1 MAMGYKEEFLALFD
15 EHVHRE
21 GCAQLLEWLQTT
33 DFFTAPASTRFHG
46 ACAQG
51 LVMHSLIV
59 FRVLRGKFCRE
70 GDDLESVVIC
80 SLLHDVCKANYYTVS
95 TRNVKN
101 KETGRWEEV
110 PFYSIADALPYGHG
124 EKSVW
129 MIERYM
135 RLTEEEA
142 VAIRWH
148 MGGFDDAARGG
159 CKAISEAYD
168 AYPLA
173 VKLHMA
179 DLAATYLLEKGTSS
193 VNRK

>member
-1 MAMGYKEEFLALFD
+1 MGYKEDFITLFN

-21 GCAQLLEWLQTT
+21 GAAELLTWLEGT
-33 DFFTAPASTRFHG
+33 DFFEAPASTRFHG

-51 LVMHSLIV
+51 LVMHSLNV
-59 FRVLRGKFCRE
+59 YKVLRSKFCRDE
-70 GDDLESVVIC
+70 ENLESVVIAA
-80 SLLHDVCKANYYTVS
+80 LLHDVCKANYYTMS

-101 KETGRWEEV
+101 KDTGRWEEV
-110 PFYSIADALPYGHG
+110 PFYSITDELPYGHG

-129 MIERYM
+129 LLDRHM
-135 RLTEEEA
+135 RLTVEEA
-142 VAIRWH
+142 MAIRWH

-193 VNRK
+193 VNKNK

>member
-1 MAMGYKEEFLALFD
+1 MGYKEEFLALFD
-15 EHVHRE
+15 EYVHRE
-21 GCAQLLEWLQTT
+21 GSRELLDWLCGT
-33 DFFTAPASTRFHG
+33 DFFTAPASTKFHG
-46 ACAQG
+46 ACREG
-51 LVMHSLIV
+51 LVMHSLNV
-59 FRVLRGKFCRE
+59 YRVLRGKFCRE
-70 GDDLESVVIC
+70 GDDMESIVIC
-80 SLLHDVCKANYYTVS
+80 SLLHDVCKANYYQES

-110 PFYSIADALPYGHG
+110 PFYSIEDELPYGHG

-135 RLTEEEA
+135 RLTTEEA
-142 VAIRWH
+142 IAIRWH

-179 DLAATYLLEKGTSS
+179 DLAATYLLEKGTST
-193 VNRK
+193 VRKK

>member
-1 MAMGYKEEFLALFD
+1 MGYKEEFLALFA

-21 GCAQLLEWLQTT
+21 GAAELMEWLQST

-46 ACAQG
+46 ACAEG
-51 LVMHSLIV
+51 LVMHSLNV
-59 FRVLRGKFCRE
+59 YKVLRSKFCRDE
-70 GDDLESVVIC
+70 ENMESVVIAA
-80 SLLHDVCKANYYTVS
+80 LLHDVCKANYYTVS

-101 KETGRWEEV
+101 KDTGRWEEV
-110 PFYSIADALPYGHG
+110 PFYSITDELPYGHG

-129 MIERYM
+129 LIERHM
-135 RLTEEEA
+135 RLTVEEA
-142 VAIRWH
+142 MAIRWH

-193 VNRK
+193 VNKNK